1 MFLLPE
7 RGASFLNRRV
17 STPPTKRENVLVNLI
32 CNIAIPTL
40 ILSKFSGDRTL
51 GPVGGLVVA
60 LAFPL
65 GYGVHDFI
73 KRRRT
78 NFVSLIGFAS
88 VLLSGGL
95 GLMKVGGLG
104 FAIKDAAVPTI
115 IGLGVLASLRSK
127 TPIVREIFFNEQI
140 IDVARVDAA
149 LAARSQRP
157 AFDRLLVQVSFWLAG
172 AFIVSAV
179 LNFFLARH
187 LLVSPAGTTEF
198 NAELGKM
205 HWASMLVIS
214 VPFMIVT
221 MVVFWRLLV
230 GLQQLTGLTTDE
242 IFHAEQKK

>member
-1 MFLLPE
+1 
-7 RGASFLNRRV
+7 V
-17 STPPTKRENVLVNLI
+17 STPPPKRENVLVNLI
-32 CNIAIPTL
+32 CNIALPTL

-65 GYGVHDFI
+65 GYGIHDFI
-73 KRRRT
+73 QRRRT

-104 FAIKDAAVPTI
+104 FAIKDAAVPSL

-140 IDVARVDAA
+140 IDVARVDTA
-149 LAARSQRP
+149 LETRGQRP
-157 AFDRLLVQVSFWLAG
+157 AFERLLVQVSFWLAG

-214 VPFMIVT
+214 VPFMVVT